1 MIDLSVSGLDGLMAD
16 IRKAENIPPDVLKN
30 MVTKQADVAEK
41 AIVFNAATM
50 LTGPYY
56 EGAVAASVKAG
67 KARVSGSGATV
78 VIKFQG
84 TQHGNRLGEIAFVNE
99 YGKKRQPA
107 RPFIKKATKEAQDP
121 GADEARKVLDSF
133 LSSRGL

>member
-1 MIDLSVSGLDGLMAD
+1 MFDLSVSGLEGLMAD
-16 IRKAENIPPDVLKN
+16 ISRAGTIPPDVLKE

-41 AIVFNAATM
+41 AIVFNAGTM

-99 YGKKRQPA
+99 YGKKGQPA

-121 GADEARKVLDSF
+121 GADEARKILDSY
-133 LSSRGL
+133 LSGRGL